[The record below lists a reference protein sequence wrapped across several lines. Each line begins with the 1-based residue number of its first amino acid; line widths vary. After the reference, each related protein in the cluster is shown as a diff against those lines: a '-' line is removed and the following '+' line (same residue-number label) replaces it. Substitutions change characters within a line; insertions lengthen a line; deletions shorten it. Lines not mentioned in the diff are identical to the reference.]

1 MASLHDDGEVGF
13 EEGKLLL
20 PSNVLDEACDSNNNK
35 IHKRS
40 HQKHQQPSYH
50 RYQRETQSQRS
61 KFTARSSSYQR
72 PKHATGG
79 PGMQAVFLVSGQ
91 GSCGG
96 TGVFLP
102 QKAGTKST
110 RKPACAP
117 VLLPARVVQALNLK
131 VHQLGMQISPSQGP
145 KYGQRNGEVYRSES
159 TKKKSYEKEGM
170 KQCSVIISQSQ
181 SCSPDIFLP
190 KEWTY

>member
-20 PSNVLDEACDSNNNK
+20 PSNVLDEACDSSNK

-40 HQKHQQPSYH
+40 HQKYQQPGYH

-61 KFTARSSSYQR
+61 KFTARSSYQR

-110 RKPACAP
+110 RKP
-117 VLLPARVVQALNLK
+117 
-131 VHQLGMQISPSQGP
+131 GP
-145 KYGQRNGEVYRSES
+145 KYGERNGQVYRSES
-159 TKKKSYEKEGM
+159 TKKKNYEKEGM
-170 KQCSVIISQSQ
+170 KQCSVISQSQ

>member
-20 PSNVLDEACDSNNNK
+20 PSNVLDEACDSNNK

-40 HQKHQQPSYH
+40 HQKHQQPGYH

-61 KFTARSSSYQR
+61 KFTARSSYQR

-79 PGMQAVFLVSGQ
+79 PGMQAVFLVSDQ

-145 KYGQRNGEVYRSES
+145 KYGERKGEV
-159 TKKKSYEKEGM
+159 KNYEKEGM
-170 KQCSVIISQSQ
+170 KQCSVISQSQ

>member
-1 MASLHDDGEVGF
+1 MASSVDDDAEVRF
-13 EEGKLLL
+13 EEGMLWL
-20 PSNVLDEACDSNNNK
+20 PSHVLHHPCDSKVYTRDN
-35 IHKRS
+35 
-40 HQKHQQPSYH
+40 HQKQQQQEEGHH
-50 RYQRETQSQRS
+50 RLPREPQSQNS
-61 KFTARSSSYQR
+61 KCCSRSSYSYER
-72 PKHATGG
+72 PKGG

-91 GSCGG
+91 GSCG

-131 VHQLGMQISPSQGP
+131 VHQLGLQISPPQVP
-145 KYGQRNGEVYRSES
+145 KHNPRRGEVYSSELS
-159 TKKKSYEKEGM
+159 KKKTDEKDALQ
-170 KQCSVIISQSQ
+170 QCCAAISQSQ
-181 SCSPDIFLP
+181 NSNPEIFLP

>member
-13 EEGKLLL
+13 EEGMLLL
-20 PSNVLDEACDSNNNK
+20 PSNVLDEACDSNNK
-35 IHKRS
+35 E
-40 HQKHQQPSYH
+40 PP
-50 RYQRETQSQRS
+50 ETSATRLPPQTS
-61 KFTARSSSYQR
+61 KGNTV
-72 PKHATGG
+72 TGG

-91 GSCGG
+91 GSCG

-117 VLLPARVVQALNLK
+117 VLLPARVVHALNLK
-131 VHQLGMQISPSQGP
+131 VHEFGLQISPSQGP
-145 KYGQRNGEVYRSES
+145 KYGPRNAEVYTSSES
-159 TKKKSYEKEGM
+159 TKKKNDQKEGI
-170 KQCSVIISQSQ
+170 KQCSVISQSQ
-181 SCSPDIFLP
+181 TSSPDIFLP

>member
-1 MASLHDDGEVGF
+1 MAFLHDDGEVGF

-20 PSNVLDEACDSNNNK
+20 PSNVLDEACDSNK
-35 IHKRS
+35 IHTRS
-40 HQKHQQPSYH
+40 HQKHQRPGYY
-50 RYQRETQSQRS
+50 RYQRETQSQCS
-61 KFTARSSSYQR
+61 KLTARSAYQR

-131 VHQLGMQISPSQGP
+131 VHQLGMQISPSSQGP
-145 KYGQRNGEVYRSES
+145 KCGQRKGEVYRSSES
-159 TKKKSYEKEGM
+159 TKKKNYEKEGM
-170 KQCSVIISQSQ
+170 KHCSVISQNQTS
-181 SCSPDIFLP
+181 SPDIFLP